1 MTVCCHEYFFG
12 PQRALVITDFNCM
25 WNMMLTTGCH
35 VVPRLIDGASP
46 PPFPYLF
53 WHDL

>member
-1 MTVCCHEYFFG
+1 MIVYCRENFG
-12 PQRALVITDFNCM
+12 PQRALITEFNCM

-35 VVPRLIDGASP
+35 VVPTLIGGATP